1 MAELCESH
9 TYCMDGMRFVRCE
22 IQEELKPQCAVCQ
35 RWQKSTFQA
44 QNANTL
50 RRSTASLV
58 GNNVST
64 GTFTRNVAVRVVK
77 KSKWIKLKLAGGK
90 FEGIERGDG

>member
-1 MAELCESH
+1 MKAMYIAWTECVSSGVKFKRNLS
-9 TYCMDGMRFVRCE
+9 TVRCAA
-22 IQEELKPQCAVCQ
+22 AVYQ